1 MADNVATLTSAINTA
16 VANLAGKDEI
26 PEAARYQLLEAID
39 KLRVAVEPPL
49 LTIRNFCFGHHSL
62 VAIRVAMGMGIFDAF
77 ASTKNGEMT
86 ADALNEKT
94 KGDKGL
100 LVRIMRVLCANHI
113 FEETGVEKYHQLPLA
128 IMFAT
133 DSPPSEVIKHFHSDM
148 KASVHSYDYFEA
160 RRYQNPEDAYDTTF
174 QLAFGTKEHYFEWLQ
189 HNPEELHAF
198 NTVMEIGNRSL
209 EGVQWYDYYPWQ
221 EKLATTSG
229 TDRVLLV
236 DIGGGKGHDISGFK
250 RKYTEIK
257 HQLIVLDLPKVIE
270 DIQEP
275 LIEGIKVVGYNMF
288 DPQPIKGAKAYYMRT
303 VLHDW
308 PDKQALQALSRVHD
322 AMATDSVLL
331 INENVLPEIN
341 APGFSSSMDIIMME
355 LYGSLERTER
365 QWLALL
371 EKAQFRVVKIW
382 RSGFQ
387 GTGSNALFEAVP
399 V

>member
-1 MADNVATLTSAINTA
+1 MAENVATLTSAINTA

-26 PEAARYQLLEAID
+26 SEAARYQLLEAID

-77 ASTKNGEMT
+77 ASTKDGEMT

-113 FEETGVEKYHQLPLA
+113 FQETGVEKYHQLPLA

-160 RRYQNPEDAYDTTF
+160 RGYQNPEDAYDTAF

-209 EGVQWYDYYPWQ
+209 E
-221 EKLATTSG
+221 
-229 TDRVLLV
+229 DRVLLV

-257 HQLIVLDLPKVIE
+257 HQLIVQDLPKVIE

>member
-1 MADNVATLTSAINTA
+1 MADIVTTLTSATNA
-16 VANLAGKDEI
+16 ALAQLNPEDEI
-26 PEAARYQLLEAID
+26 PEAARYQLLDAID

-49 LTIRNFCFGHHSL
+49 LTIRNFCFGHHGL

-77 ASTKNGEMT
+77 ASAKDGEMT
-86 ADALNEKT
+86 ADALDEKT
-94 KGDKGL
+94 KGDKSL
-100 LVRIMRVLCANHI
+100 LVRIMRVLCANHV
-113 FEETGVEKYHQLPLA
+113 FKETGVQKYQPLPLA
-128 IMFAT
+128 MIFSSN
-133 DSPPSEVIKHFHSDM
+133 SPPSEVIKHFHSDM
-148 KASVHSYDYFEA
+148 KASVHSLDYFEA
-160 RRYQNPEDAYDTTF
+160 RGYQNPEDAYDTTF

-221 EKLATTSG
+221 ERLATTGG

-250 RKYTEIK
+250 RKFPDIK
-257 HQLIVLDLPKVIE
+257 NQLIVQDLPGVIG
-270 DIQEP
+270 DIDEP
-275 LIEGIKVVGYNMF
+275 LIEGVTAVGYDMF
-288 DPQPIKGAKAYYMRT
+288 HSQPIKGAKAYYMRT

-322 AMATDSVLL
+322 AMAADSVLL
-331 INENVLPEIN
+331 INENVLPEMN
-341 APGFSSSMDIIMME
+341 APGFSASMDIIMME
-355 LYGSLERTER
+355 LYGSMERTEK
-365 QWLALL
+365 QWLGLL
-371 EKAQFRVVKIW
+371 DKAQFKVLKVW

>member
-62 VAIRVAMGMGIFDAF
+62 VAIRVAMDMGIFDAF

-160 RRYQNPEDAYDTTF
+160 RGYQNPEDAYDTTF

-209 EGVQWYDYYPWQ
+209 E
-221 EKLATTSG
+221 
-229 TDRVLLV
+229 DRVLLV

>member
-113 FEETGVEKYHQLPLA
+113 FQETGVEKYHQLPLA

-160 RRYQNPEDAYDTTF
+160 RGYQNPEDAYDTTF

-250 RKYTEIK
+250 RKYPEIK
-257 HQLIVLDLPKVIE
+257 HQLIVQDLPKVIE

-275 LIEGIKVVGYNMF
+275 LIEGIKVIGYNMF